1 MERKELPRMGRASRW
16 GGRGRGDTAF
26 LFLSFLLLSFFSS
39 FLLSFFLYGPNGKR
53 NSGAQQG
60 RNVAILQN
68 HPVVALV
75 TGNDEGQSQ
84 GSNFVLAGYA
94 ATKPGRGVQ
103 RTHECDRRLAN
114 GGEFL
119 KQILDFTRG
128 KIPC

>member
-1 MERKELPRMGRASRW
+1 MGSAKSKIVAARRRKPQRRQRLTAGKRASPMV
-16 GGRGRGDTAF
+16 GE
-26 LFLSFLLLSFFSS
+26 L
-39 FLLSFFLYGPNGKR
+39 R
-53 NSGAQQG
+53 NSGTRQG

-68 HPVVALV
+68 HPVVALM

-114 GGEFL
+114 
-119 KQILDFTRG
+119 
-128 KIPC
+128 